1 MLSFERILA
10 LSVTGRSLKAML
22 SCFLAS
28 LLHDDHA
35 DGAARIDQPDMAVES
50 RRRTVVTENQDES
63 R

>member
-50 RRRTVVTENQDES
+50 RRRTVVN
-63 R
+63 